1 MSNTRYIEEWRQL
14 SWVIG
19 CALATGY
26 LDDEPPVSMLL
37 LGSPGSG
44 KSTLMSRWSEDRS
57 LLTYSD
63 FTSDSL
69 RHHILPK
76 MAQENRRHL
85 FLPEFFKLFQRANA
99 AVSNLTGVLS
109 AAMSGELHQ
118 VMQGE
123 REMEKLPMGFRIG
136 VIGAMTDKVYRE
148 WSKDLTNTGM
158 LDRFFVMSL
167 EVSKDLREHMLYSAA
182 MSDRSMLSKLHLPIH
197 GSDKRHIHLGE
208 AEAQYF
214 YECVRG
220 TKAGNR
226 IRFVEQMKAMLKG
239 LTLAHGE
246 AVVTSRRVDQIH
258 QLMVYILD
266 GKPLEVE

>member
-1 MSNTRYIEEWRQL
+1 MSWIIW
-14 SWVIG
+14 

-44 KSTLMSRWSEDRS
+44 KSTLMSRWSEDAS

-69 RHHILPK
+69 RHSILPK

-85 FLPEFFKLFQRANA
+85 FLPEFFKLFQRAQSSVA
-99 AVSNLTGVLS
+99 NLTGVLS

-123 REMEKLPMGFRIG
+123 REMEKLPIGFRIG
-136 VIGAMTDKVYRE
+136 VVGAMTDKVYRE
-148 WSKDLTNTGM
+148 WARDLANTGM

-167 EVSKDLREHMLYSAA
+167 EVSRELREQMLYSAA
-182 MSDRSMLSKLHLPIH
+182 MSDRSMLSKLYLPIH
-197 GSDKRHIHLGE
+197 DKRHVRLGD

-214 YECVRG
+214 YDCVRS
-220 TKAGNR
+220 TKAGDR
-226 IRFVEQMKAMLKG
+226 IRFMEQMKAMLKG

-246 AVVTSRRVDQIH
+246 TVVTTRRVDQMH
-258 QLMVYILD
+258 QMMLYILNA
-266 GKPLEVE
+266 KPMEVK